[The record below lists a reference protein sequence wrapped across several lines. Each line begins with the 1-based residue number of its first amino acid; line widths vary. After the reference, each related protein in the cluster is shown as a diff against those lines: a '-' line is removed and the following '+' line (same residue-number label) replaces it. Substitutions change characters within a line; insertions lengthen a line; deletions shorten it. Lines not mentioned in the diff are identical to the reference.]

1 MEKHCLEAFIYSAF
15 CYDSW
20 PVQDEVWR
28 EWPAEE
34 TEVIEWPAVPELWTD
49 IPAEVDDAGEAIV
62 PARRELIHAVAP
74 AGRVVLKEAIEA
86 GRELVQPAVAAGDRY
101 SFRVSELHAWI
112 LAATARRNRRDREV
126 VEWRLASIE
135 QRLAALESMK

>member
-1 MEKHCLEAFIYSAF
+1 M
-15 CYDSW
+15 
-20 PVQDEVWR
+20 
-28 EWPAEE
+28 
-34 TEVIEWPAVPELWTD
+34 
-49 IPAEVDDAGEAIV
+49 
-62 PARRELIHAVAP
+62 
-74 AGRVVLKEAIEA
+74 LKEAIEA

-112 LAATARRNRRDREV
+112 LAATARRNRRNRRNHRDREV